1 MLDRLFS
8 MLIAVTLALLVWLY
22 ARSRDQEI
30 LDNVPIPVTI
40 TLASAQ
46 AEQFAMEVTGPQQVL
61 VSFTG
66 PPQRIRELRGV
77 LQRNELQ
84 VNMTAGVPH
93 ERETEPRIA
102 DTVVVV
108 ASDIPA
114 PPGVK
119 PMVVEGRNRIPVLFQ
134 RIVERRLPVRFE
146 HGTEDATA
154 QVIIEPATVT
164 VRGPQELLDRAKF
177 IGTEA
182 APLPVRPAGAPST
195 APASARIGVE
205 QALEGRPVTVW
216 PNRVSVKVYSQPQKR
231 YDLVDVPIHF
241 LCPPNFQLRPQ
252 FIDERAGRF
261 TLKLL
266 GPIKDEPPKVYAFLD
281 LTKGR
286 FSSGLNHEPLQLQL
300 PKDFTLVQ
308 EPPRVIA
315 FELVPADF
323 VPRGLNPLPTP

>member
-8 MLIAVTLALLVWLY
+8 LLIAVTLALLVWLY

-30 LDNVPIPVTI
+30 LDNVPVPVTL
-40 TLASAQ
+40 TLATAQ
-46 AEQFAMEVTGPQQVL
+46 ADQFALEVTGPPQVL

-66 PPQRIRELRGV
+66 SPQRIREMRGV
-77 LQRNELQ
+77 LQRNEIQ
-84 VNMTAGVPH
+84 VALTASVPQ
-93 ERETEPRIA
+93 ERETEPRLA
-102 DTVVVV
+102 DTVVVT

-119 PMVVEGRNRIPVLFQ
+119 AMVVEGRNRIPVVFQ

-146 HGTEDATA
+146 HGTEDATS
-154 QVIIEPATVT
+154 QVIVEPPTVT

-177 IGTEA
+177 IGTEP
-182 APLPVRPAGAPST
+182 APLPARPAGASST
-195 APASARIGVE
+195 TPAIARVGVE
-205 QALEGRPVTVW
+205 QALEGRPVSVS
-216 PNRVSVKVYSQPQKR
+216 PNRVTVKVYSQAQKR

-266 GPIKDEPPKVYAFLD
+266 GPVKEEPPKVYAFLD

-315 FELVPADF
+315 FELLPADF
-323 VPRGLNPLPTP
+323 VPRGLNPPTP

>member
-8 MLIAVTLALLVWLY
+8 LLIAFTLALLVWLY

-30 LDNVPIPVTI
+30 LDNVSIPVTVA
-40 TLASAQ
+40 LATSKS
-46 AEQFAMEVTGPQQVL
+46 EQFALEVAGAQQVV
-61 VSFTG
+61 VSFSG
-66 PPQRIRELRGV
+66 SPQRMRELRGV

-84 VNMTAGVPH
+84 VHLTVGVPP
-93 ERETEPRIA
+93 ERELEPRFA
-102 DTVVVV
+102 DTVVVT

-114 PPGVK
+114 PHGVK
-119 PMVVEGRNRIPVLFQ
+119 VLVVEGRNRIPVVFQ

-146 HGTEDATA
+146 HGGEDASA
-154 QVIIEPATVT
+154 QIIVEPATVT

-177 IGTEA
+177 IATEP
-182 APLPVRPAGAPST
+182 APLPGRGATTATGPSL
-195 APASARIGVE
+195 ARIDVE
-205 QALEGRPVTVW
+205 QTLEGRPVTVW
-216 PNRVSVKVYSQPQKR
+216 PSRVTVKVYSRQQKR

-241 LCPPNFQLRPQ
+241 LCPPNFTLRPQ

-266 GPIKDEPPKVYAFLD
+266 GPVKDEPPKVQAFVD
-281 LTKGR
+281 LTRGR

-300 PKDFTLVQ
+300 PRDYTLIQ

-315 FELVPADF
+315 FELLPADF
-323 VPRGLNPLPTP
+323 VPRGLSPQPGP